1 MDFAQEQRKPAK
13 HLVGIVAVVL
23 LHIVLVWGL
32 ANGLVEKVR
41 NIVHPPVKVTIEET
55 PKQIE
60 PPPPPPPPPQLT
72 PPPQQIFVPT
82 PEVQVTAPPP
92 PSSAPQLTAS
102 DTKPAEMA
110 RPQPAPAPAP
120 APAPKATFTGA
131 GCTNA
136 KDVGQS
142 MNDKFVK
149 IADEEGITTGKFSVS
164 VVVHIAA
171 TGGIGNVDVKGAP
184 SPALKALVARALKGL
199 RCSGSGADMD
209 VPYTVDFNL
218 TD

>member
-13 HLVGIVAVVL
+13 HLVGIAAVVL

-72 PPPQQIFVPT
+72 PPPQNIFVPT

-92 PSSAPQLTAS
+92 PSSAPVMPAS

-110 RPQPAPAPAP
+110 RPQPQAPAAPPAP
-120 APAPKATFTGA
+120 PREVSVGA
-131 GCTNA
+131 VCTNA
-136 KDVGQS
+136 ADLGES
-142 MNDKFVK
+142 MRDKFSKV
-149 IADEEGITTGKFSVS
+149 ADEEGITTGKLFAI
-164 VVVHIAA
+164 VHIGAN
-171 TGGIGNVDVKGAP
+171 GEIRGVDIKNA
-184 SPALKALVARALKGL
+184 SHAALKTIAMRALSGL
-199 RCSGSGADMD
+199 RCKGSGVEQEARYE
-209 VPYTVDFNL
+209 VVFNL
-218 TD
+218 AD